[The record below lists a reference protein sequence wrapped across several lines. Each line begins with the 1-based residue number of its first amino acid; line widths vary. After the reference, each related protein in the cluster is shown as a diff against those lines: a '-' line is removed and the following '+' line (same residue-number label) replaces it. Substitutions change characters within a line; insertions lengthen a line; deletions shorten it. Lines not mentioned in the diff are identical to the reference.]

1 MASRSVPAVGEGDST
16 FLDEYE
22 RSESLVAHSSEEGEE
37 DNEDHEG
44 AQDADLYDHSGDD
57 EDSET
62 YDDEEEEG
70 YEDINARRQ
79 TERAID
85 QKLDDLEAYILT
97 HTKGS
102 LEILDFGKDRYSAKV
117 TVRFRVSR
125 GDNAEWKALDAAERE
140 TQRKRDNGAVSAVR
154 GAGHPSF
161 EPYWKTK
168 KFIKPEIDS
177 RYGFALSD
185 QEDALLFDPEIY
197 PEYTHL
203 HPGTVTLDGYALDCW
218 EWEVLHGGGNT
229 HERLFVPAHSM
240 PGLKAAQLLRRVVE
254 LQSTTRVQDLGWD
267 DIRDEADLIEVTGQ
281 GGVEGDVEL
290 TTSLLCGI
298 LNRRD
303 VFINLADKMSIAQ
316 EWTSGIATDEVLGRW
331 NFMWQMVVAHEVA
344 RRLASGQAKGG
355 SNQFSVQVLAS
366 LIISEQWLRNVEQ
379 RLDEDAVPVP
389 EGREVSEEE
398 RGEAEEIMRL
408 AEKCMQTN
416 AADTAANVLL
426 GAVDIDP
433 TNIGYRLKRCEALC
447 AHGAVM
453 KKLWHRTASES
464 ARDDSLQCYDV
475 AAVNAVVLTKLAPEN
490 VQCCAILGK
499 AQLGRGYAE
508 KAAVAYKRAMSL
520 ANNEMDKE
528 AFLDGLVEARA
539 LLLIENTSIE
549 KEQDPVQELALRKE
563 IENRKYDILSAQIV
577 TVSRVHEQQ
586 EEGLIE
592 FAKSIKWP
600 YLDEATTRIKSAY
613 AQLHS
618 GGKQEL
624 PSTIHD
630 WLYGLTLPGKWFA
643 YNVMTA
649 LVKCTSSLTD
659 SLGVSPGQYFGLVL
673 PGVSYWRDRG
683 PLGRVLAA
691 LPAVNSLTGWIG
703 PCPPVTVEIG
713 NATEEQKNKPRWVNV
728 LANPV
733 SRNFERPED
742 PEPMQFDEY
751 REDIDTFAAEIK
763 DENNWKIVD
772 PPGDDDNSHC
782 ELKSILIRPNRPDD
796 EADEPAL
803 DYRAT
808 LSFLLND
815 ANQVDLPLRTN
826 PVFVVPPRCYPAGPA
841 GHAMHT
847 RQAEYFKSVV
857 RIEVWTADK
866 LTFENEPPGSHWNDS
881 LIVINATG
889 KGTEV
894 LARAWCATHARN
906 AVIRTAGG
914 PCYKCALLA
923 TRQLKMDV
931 MIWCSGT

>member
-1 MASRSVPAVGEGDST
+1 MTSHSGPAVREADSAI
-16 FLDEYE
+16 LHEYG
-22 RSESLVAHSSEEGEE
+22 RSDSLVAHSS
-37 DNEDHEG
+37 
-44 AQDADLYDHSGDD
+44 A
-57 EDSET
+57 
-62 YDDEEEEG
+62 EEEE
-70 YEDINARRQ
+70 DASARRQ

-85 QKLDDLEAYILT
+85 QKLEDLKAYT
-97 HTKGS
+97 HAHTKGS
-102 LEILDFGKDRYSAKV
+102 LKILVFEGERYSEKV
-117 TVRFRVSR
+117 TVKFSVSR
-125 GDNAEWKALDAAERE
+125 GDDDEWKALNAAERE
-140 TQRKRDNGAVSAVR
+140 TQRERDNGAVRAVR
-154 GAGHPSF
+154 GAEHPSF

-168 KFIKPEIDS
+168 KFIKPETDS
-177 RYGFALSD
+177 RYGFTLSD
-185 QEDALLFDPEIY
+185 HEDALLFDPEIY

-218 EWEVLHGGGNT
+218 EWEVLYGRSNT
-229 HERLFVPAHSM
+229 LERLLVPTHSI
-240 PGLKAAQLLRRVVE
+240 PGLKAAQLLRRVAE
-254 LQSTTRVQDLGWD
+254 LQSMTRVQDLGWD
-267 DIRDEADLIEVTGQ
+267 SIRDEADLIEIMGQ
-281 GGVEGDVEL
+281 GAVEGNVES

-303 VFINLADKMSIAQ
+303 LFINLADKMSIAQ
-316 EWTSGIATDEVLGRW
+316 EWTSGVATDEVLGRW

-408 AEKCMQTN
+408 AEKCMERN
-416 AADTAANVLL
+416 AADTAADVLL
-426 GAVDIDP
+426 DALEIDP
-433 TNIGYRLKRCEALC
+433 TNLGYRLKRCEAL
-447 AHGAVM
+447 
-453 KKLWHRTASES
+453 
-464 ARDDSLQCYDV
+464 AREDSLRCYDV

-490 VQCCAILGK
+490 VECCAILGK

-520 ANNEMDKE
+520 AIDEKEKE

-539 LLLIENTSIE
+539 VLLMENTFIE
-549 KEQDPVQELALRKE
+549 KEQDRIQELALRKE
-563 IENRKYDILSAQIV
+563 IENRKYDILSAQV
-577 TVSRVHEQQ
+577 VAVSHVHEQQ
-586 EEGLIE
+586 EEGLIQ

-624 PSTIHD
+624 PANIHD

-649 LVKCTSSLTD
+649 LVMCTSSLAD
-659 SLGVSPGQYFGLVL
+659 SLGVSPGQYFGIVL

-691 LPAVNSLTGWIG
+691 FPAVNALNGWIG
-703 PCPPVTVEIG
+703 PCPPVTVEMDNG
-713 NATEEQKNKPRWVNV
+713 TEEQKNKPRWVNV

-733 SRNFERPED
+733 SRNLKRPED
-742 PEPMQFDEY
+742 LEPMQFDEY
-751 REDIDTFAAEIK
+751 EEDIDTFVAEIK

-772 PPGDDDNSHC
+772 PPGEDDNSHC
-782 ELKSILIRPNRPDD
+782 ELKSIVIRPD
-796 EADEPAL
+796 EETDDEPAL

-808 LSFLLND
+808 LSFLIND
-815 ANQVDLPLRTN
+815 KHQVDLPLRSN
-826 PVFVVPPRCYPAGPA
+826 PVFVVPPRCYPSDPA

-847 RQAEYFKSVV
+847 RQAEYFKSIV
-857 RIEVWTADK
+857 RIEVWTADR
-866 LTFENEPPGSHWNDS
+866 LTFENEPPGGHWNDS
-881 LIVINATG
+881 LIVIDATG

-931 MIWCSGT
+931 MIWCSGI